1 MTTGRI
7 VCVGHV
13 MVDVA
18 AQLPGPLAAGS
29 DTPAQIDIRHGGS
42 AANTAA
48 WVASLGVPSMFVGRV
63 GDDEFGRAA
72 VDALRAQR
80 VTTAVT
86 IDPTA
91 STGMCIVL
99 VAPDGERTMIPSAG
113 ANSHL
118 SEADLPTLDGTDRLH
133 VSGYALLDDGSQSAA
148 LAAIDSAVRAGAA
161 VSVDAASAAPLRRFG
176 PTEFRRLLPAS
187 TLLVAN
193 ADEATALTGLLSPTA
208 AAGALAEQFDTV
220 VVKRGGTGAV
230 AVISGAVYD
239 VPGVAASVRD
249 STGAGDAFAA
259 GLLAALR
266 AGADLATAVT
276 QAHRLGAVAV
286 SQLGAR
292 PLG

>member
-1 MTTGRI
+1 
-7 VCVGHV
+7 

-18 AQLPGPLAAGS
+18 AQLPSPLAAGS
-29 DTPAQIDIRHGGS
+29 DTPAEIDIRHGGS

-48 WVASLGVPSMFVGRV
+48 WVASLGVPSVFVGRV

-72 VDALRAQR
+72 VDALHAQR

-118 SEADLPTLDGTDRLH
+118 SAADLPALDGADRLH
-133 VSGYALLDDGSQSAA
+133 VSGYALLDEGSQSAA
-148 LAAIDSAVRAGAA
+148 LAALDAAVHAGAA

-176 PTEFRRLLPAS
+176 PTAFRRLLPS
-187 TLLVAN
+187 TTLLVAN
-193 ADEATALTGLLSPTA
+193 SDEATALTDLLDPTA
-208 AAGALAEQFDTV
+208 AARALAEQFDTV
-220 VVKRGGTGAV
+220 VVKRGGAGAV
-230 AVISGAVYD
+230 AATGGVVYD
-239 VPGVAASVRD
+239 IPGLAASVRD

-259 GLLAALR
+259 GLLVALR
-266 AGADLATAVT
+266 AEADLTTAVA

-292 PLG
+292 SDLRPG